1 MNRDDLDLSS
11 VHDTAAAQELE
22 LVDDVDG
29 YLDYPLKQSKF
40 QNVNSLLLFVTEAV
54 GEGQSGIQHV
64 NLKGVSTK
72 VRHDSAFSERA
83 STEQPVH
90 SALPCRSP
98 SHLRC
103 CSFCFI
109 FLLLLFCGDRTE
121 QTRDCE
127 CSV

>member
-1 MNRDDLDLSS
+1 MLAAAHTFGCCFRFSLCCCLSLSYVNRDDLDLSS

-22 LVDDVDG
+22 LVDDMDG

-72 VRHDSAFSERA
+72 VRHDSAFSE
-83 STEQPVH
+83 
-90 SALPCRSP
+90 
-98 SHLRC
+98 
-103 CSFCFI
+103 
-109 FLLLLFCGDRTE
+109 
-121 QTRDCE
+121 
-127 CSV
+127 

>member
-1 MNRDDLDLSS
+1 MLLLLSIFLFAAASLSYVNRDDLDLSS
-11 VHDTAAAQELE
+11 VHDTAAAQELD
-22 LVDDVDG
+22 LVDAVDG

-83 STEQPVH
+83 SARSTEPVH
-90 SALPCRSP
+90 LAQPCRSF
-98 SHLRC
+98 SRLC
-103 CSFCFI
+103 CC
-109 FLLLLFCGDRTE
+109 
-121 QTRDCE
+121 
-127 CSV
+127 